1 MTIGGIRIHDQGG
14 RITSGDDQRTAWSA
28 RAAGLLDGEWMLRS
42 LAGAVNIASPT
53 GQERQFAE
61 YLVGIMREAGLTA
74 WVQPIDALSANA
86 IGELGDGDGPSVM
99 LFAPL
104 DSPFSGLEAEE
115 LPWSGPALRPDQLPV
130 ARIQDGG
137 VIGLSADNP
146 KGHIISSIA
155 AVAALK
161 QAGVPLSGRVVLA
174 FGAGGAPSN
183 KRPPL
188 ERWNVGH
195 GTGCEYL
202 LQQGVRGDFAIITKP
217 GYAVQWEEVGVCWF
231 RVRIHGSQTYVGRKH
246 ALVENNPILRA
257 AKIIP
262 LLEEWFGEYSRR
274 HTDGLVA
281 PQAAIGAIEG
291 GWTYKPAFPPAACDL
306 YIDMRISPRTSPMQ
320 AWREL
325 TDALAAIKAKL
336 GDASLT
342 MDCNLI
348 AAVEGPGTPEHN
360 WIVRSCTRAWETVEG
375 RKHEAL
381 TQTSGQ
387 TEAAILRRHGIPTA
401 RVGLPSQMTPNAE
414 RPAHTMGVVKVS
426 SMSKLAEVILRTL
439 VDTCTRSLQDVGL
452 VRDESEASETQQRSR
467 S

>member
-1 MTIGGIRIHDQGG
+1 MKITGIRIHDQ
-14 RITSGDDQRTAWSA
+14 TSRVALSDAERSEWAR
-28 RAAGLLDGEWMLRS
+28 RAAALLDGDWMLKT

-53 GQERQFAE
+53 GEERPFAE
-61 YLVGIMREAGLTA
+61 YLVSVMEESGLKS

-86 IGELGDGDGPSVM
+86 IGEFGDGDGPSVM

-115 LPWSGPALRPDQLPV
+115 VPWCGPALRPDQLPV
-130 ARIQDGG
+130 AQIQDGG

-146 KGHIISSIA
+146 KAHIVSSIS

-161 QAGVPLSGRVVLA
+161 KAGVPVSGRVVLA

-188 ERWNVGH
+188 ARWNVGH

-231 RVRIHGSQTYVGRKH
+231 RVRIHGSQSYVGRKH
-246 ALVENNPILRA
+246 ALVDNNPILRA
-257 AKIIP
+257 AQIMP
-262 LLEEWFGEYSRR
+262 LLEAWFGEYSRR

-291 GWTYKPAFPPAACDL
+291 GWTYKPAFPPAACDI
-306 YIDMRISPRTSPMQ
+306 YVDMRISPRTSPMQ

-325 TDALAAIKAKL
+325 TAALADIKTKL
-336 GDASLT
+336 GDPSLAI
-342 MDCNLI
+342 DCNLV
-348 AAVEGPGTPEHN
+348 AAVEGPGTPENN
-360 WIVRSCTRAWETVEG
+360 WIVQSCTRAWEAVEG

-439 VDTCTRSLQDVGL
+439 VDTCTRPLQEVGL
-452 VRDESEASETQQRSR
+452 ADAEGEDMELQQRRR